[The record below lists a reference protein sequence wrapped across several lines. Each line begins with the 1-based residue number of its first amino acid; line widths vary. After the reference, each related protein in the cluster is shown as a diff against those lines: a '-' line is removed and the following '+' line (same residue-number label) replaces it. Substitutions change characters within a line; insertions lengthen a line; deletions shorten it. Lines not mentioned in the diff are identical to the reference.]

1 MNLISKIAEM
11 LGVEMGEQ
19 FTLGG
24 YDGVYSFQELGLRRF
39 DKMKKV
45 WEPAETYILTDII
58 YGIEEIE
65 RQPFKP
71 KEGEKYWAVFWC
83 NDCKSITTFSMENE
97 KNSSHYLRLYAGNCF
112 RTEHEAE
119 LEKYNIYKK
128 LTGEEW
134 KE

>member
-11 LGVEMGEQ
+11 LGVEIGEE
-19 FTLGG
+19 FELPGYGG
-24 YDGVYSFQELGLRRF
+24 VFSFRDQKLLHFDGLR
-39 DKMKKV
+39 KV
-45 WEPAETYILTDII
+45 WSPAESYVLTDII

-65 RQPFKP
+65 KLPFVP

-83 NDCKSITTFSMENE
+83 NDCKSITTFSMEYE
-97 KNSSHYLRLYAGNCF
+97 KNSANYLRLYAGNCF